1 MARPPVLSLALPSET
16 GRVLSIQSHTVQGYV
31 GNKSAVFPLQLLG
44 YDVDPIKFCGSSQ
57 TTPGK
62 QLSKSFFQS
71 DAWNMLLGY
80 TKISTRY
87 PTFKGQVLN
96 GEQLWDLIE
105 GLQANNLLFYTHLLT
120 GGLMDVLAR
129 VLQDTCWLL
138 LIWLHVAYQS
148 SRQDGWSFH
157 ILKTHCPYGDL
168 IGQCATCYAAI
179 HGYIGSVS
187 FLGNGFKELL
197 ISFGPLTLN
206 LYMFGDPVLGDEGK
220 LYVPMELVSVYREK
234 VVLTS
239 IHIDGNLLLIGSH
252 QKAKGQSP
260 KQFKIAILKIPAY
273 FTGTGDL
280 MTSPVAWMEPIDI
293 LMTLTK
299 AAEFWLCLACRVEA
313 ALRYLRKNMDPD
325 AALQLVK
332 EGATVLLLDVP
343 QSTLIGID
351 TQMFSS
357 GPNFK
362 GIKMIPPG
370 VHFVYYS
377 SSNREGNAFSPII
390 GFFIVAS
397 HSEVIVRKWD
407 QKEERFVKLSEEDVS
422 PKGSFSWFAFSP
434 TSLMFPM
441 DNAVL
446 IGFVLQFAELR
457 TLVLYL
463 DEERYGQA
471 VRRLEFDRQLGPY
484 MLNHYGDW
492 RHLSNYITKAII
504 ERLEPIGGEISVSSE
519 PDSISNIPKTAMEKA
534 LAEQLRNSTFSRPV
548 EKSERPVEKSE
559 RKGCYFTPIPRLI
572 KHKGLSGHDLTKM
585 NLDKTQILETIIA
598 KEYGGNENS
607 LLGELQFS
615 FIAFLMGQSLEAYLQ
630 WKLIASLFL
639 GCTEAPLHTRSQLFT
654 KLKFGFQKD
663 DKNADIAEK
672 GVMALLDESWLS
684 DDSFLHILCKDF
696 FSLLLEV
703 PVIDGDLLSWT
714 RKLKDLLED
723 SLGWDFEPNNTAD
736 ELNFED
742 DEYAPVVEMIDD
754 PGHSGMDTS

>member
-1 MARPPVLSLALPSET
+1 
-16 GRVLSIQSHTVQGYV
+16 
-31 GNKSAVFPLQLLG
+31 
-44 YDVDPIKFCGSSQ
+44 
-57 TTPGK
+57 
-62 QLSKSFFQS
+62 
-71 DAWNMLLGY
+71 
-80 TKISTRY
+80 
-87 PTFKGQVLN
+87 
-96 GEQLWDLIE
+96 
-105 GLQANNLLFYTHLLT
+105 
-120 GGLMDVLAR
+120 
-129 VLQDTCWLL
+129 
-138 LIWLHVAYQS
+138 
-148 SRQDGWSFH
+148 
-157 ILKTHCPYGDL
+157 
-168 IGQCATCYAAI
+168 
-179 HGYIGSVS
+179 
-187 FLGNGFKELL
+187 
-197 ISFGPLTLN
+197 
-206 LYMFGDPVLGDEGK
+206 
-220 LYVPMELVSVYREK
+220 
-234 VVLTS
+234 
-239 IHIDGNLLLIGSH
+239 
-252 QKAKGQSP
+252 
-260 KQFKIAILKIPAY
+260 
-273 FTGTGDL
+273 
-280 MTSPVAWMEPIDI
+280 
-293 LMTLTK
+293 
-299 AAEFWLCLACRVEA
+299 
-313 ALRYLRKNMDPD
+313 MDPE

-407 QKEERFVKLSEEDVS
+407 QKEERFVKLSEED
-422 PKGSFSWFAFSP
+422 
-434 TSLMFPM
+434 
-441 DNAVL
+441 
-446 IGFVLQFAELR
+446 
-457 TLVLYL
+457 
-463 DEERYGQA
+463 EERYGQA

-484 MLNHYGDW
+484 MLNQYGDW

-572 KHKGLSGHDLTKM
+572 KHKGLSGHDLTNM
-585 NLDKTQILETIIA
+585 NLDKTQVLETIIA

-654 KLKFGFQKD
+654 KFVQVIYYQLKFGFQKD

-696 FSLLLEV
+696 FSLLLEA

-723 SLGWDFEPNNTAD
+723 SLGWDFEPNNAAD

-754 PGHSGMDTS
+754 PGHSSMDTS